1 MDGNGRWAKKR
12 SLNRIRGHR
21 EGAESVR
28 NIVRACREIGIEV
41 LTLYAFSTE
50 NWQRPR
56 QEISALMSLL
66 KGFLRSEL
74 AEMMENGIR
83 LNTIGQIERFPD
95 HVLTVLRQVMDE
107 TRKNSGMILNLALS
121 YGGRDEIVAAARK
134 VVAEVQAGR
143 LQAEEIT
150 KEVFSKYLY
159 TEGMPEPDLLIRT
172 SGEMRISNFLL
183 WQIAYTEIY
192 VTDTLWPDFR
202 REELIQILHDY
213 QKRERRFGVTGDQIK
228 KASRR

>member
-1 MDGNGRWAKKR
+1 M
-12 SLNRIRGHR
+12 
-21 EGAESVR
+21 
-28 NIVRACREIGIEV
+28 GIEV

-66 KGFLRSEL
+66 KEFLRSEL

-83 LNTIGQIERFPD
+83 LKTIGQIERFPD

-134 VVAEVQAGR
+134 VAAEVQAGR